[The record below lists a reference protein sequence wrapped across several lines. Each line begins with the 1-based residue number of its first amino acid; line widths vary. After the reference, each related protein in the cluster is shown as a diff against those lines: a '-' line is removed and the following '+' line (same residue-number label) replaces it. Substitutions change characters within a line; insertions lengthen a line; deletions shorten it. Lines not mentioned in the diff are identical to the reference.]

1 MSVKTKRYTYN
12 KISRMLCHILTSF
25 KKDNNLQN
33 IKYIRI
39 LGLNDIGRKYLNK
52 IKKDIGVRLITKF
65 SDFNIN
71 ERDFEL
77 KLAYIYSIPFSKERK
92 EKYLNDEINS
102 KIIFK
107 K

>member
-1 MSVKTKRYTYN
+1 MGIKTKRYTYN

-25 KKDNNLQN
+25 KKEDNIQSL
-33 IKYIRI
+33 KYIRI
-39 LGLNDIGRKYLNK
+39 LGLNDIGRKYLNS
-52 IKKDIGVRLITKF
+52 IKKEINTKLITKF
-65 SDFNIN
+65 SDFSKE

-77 KLAYIYSIPFSKERK
+77 KLAYIYSLPFKMYEK
-92 EKYLNDEINS
+92 EKYLSNEINS